1 MVIILKIEIKQFHS
15 LRWKILF
22 IFMLISF
29 LPLMLFSMTL
39 YKRLEN
45 HYIEERKAEL
55 LRQANVTAGH
65 IAIGKYLLDDTKK
78 ELFSYEMEQTSKEI
92 EARVIVVDA
101 QGFEAYD
108 SNRIDQTPENK
119 KTHVYKEI
127 LQALQGNDKAEK
139 QSNNII
145 NAAASI
151 VDENKI
157 VGAVMI
163 SAPIDDMVNKTLN
176 TIRRQLY
183 LLTILVSLITGILA
197 FFASGIITNPLKRML
212 KVIQKITDGHLDQ
225 KIEIKGRDELAEL
238 GNAFNHMTQQIL
250 KMDQSRQE
258 FVSNVSHE
266 LKTPLSSIKVL
277 SESLLFQE
285 DVPVEMYKE
294 FFKDINSEVDRLT
307 AIINDLL
314 FLVKLDQKEVPL
326 TIKNANLNTLIQEI
340 LKRLHPLANKK
351 NIELI
356 YESFRDVY
364 AEVDEMK
371 LTLAISNL
379 VENGIKYTPE
389 DGIVR
394 VTVDADHQ
402 NAFIKV
408 MDTGIGIPEEEQDKI
423 FQRFY
428 RVDKTRDRET
438 GGTGLGLSIT
448 YRTVLLHQGSI
459 KVNSKE
465 GEGSEFIVRIPLKQ
479 SS

>member
-1 MVIILKIEIKQFHS
+1 
-15 LRWKILF
+15 
-22 IFMLISF
+22 
-29 LPLMLFSMTL
+29 MLFSMTL

-65 IAIGKYLLDDTKK
+65 IVIGKYLLDDTKK

-108 SNRIDQTPENK
+108 SNRTEQTPDNK

-157 VGAVMI
+157 IGAVMI

-183 LLTILVSLITGILA
+183 LLTILVSMITGILA

-212 KVIQKITDGHLDQ
+212 KVIQKITEGHLDQ

-307 AIINDLL
+307 AIVNDLL
-314 FLVKLDQKEVPL
+314 ILVKLDQKEVPL
-326 TIKNANLNTLIQEI
+326 TIKNINLNTLIQEI

-371 LTLAISNL
+371 ITLAISNL

-389 DGIVR
+389 DGIVK

-408 MDTGIGIPEEEQDKI
+408 MDTGIGIPEEDHDKI

-448 YRTVLLHQGSI
+448 YRTILLHQGSI
-459 KVNSKE
+459 KLNSKE

>member
-1 MVIILKIEIKQFHS
+1 
-15 LRWKILF
+15 
-22 IFMLISF
+22 MLISF

>member
-1 MVIILKIEIKQFHS
+1 
-15 LRWKILF
+15 
-22 IFMLISF
+22 MLISF

-65 IAIGKYLLDDTKK
+65 IVIGKYLLDDTKK
-78 ELFSYEMEQTSKEI
+78 ELFAYEMEQTSKEI

-108 SNRIDQTPENK
+108 SNRTEQTLENK

-157 VGAVMI
+157 IGAVMI
-163 SAPIDDMVNKTLN
+163 SAPIDDMVSKTLN
-176 TIRRQLY
+176 TIRKQLY
-183 LLTILVSLITGILA
+183 LLTILVSMITGILA

-212 KVIQKITDGHLDQ
+212 KVIQKITEGHLDQ
-225 KIEIKGRDELAEL
+225 RIEIKGRDELAEL
-238 GNAFNHMTQQIL
+238 GNAFNHMTQQLL

-326 TIKNANLNTLIQEI
+326 TIKNTNLNTLIEEI

-408 MDTGIGIPEEEQDKI
+408 IDTGIGIPEEEQDKI

>member
-1 MVIILKIEIKQFHS
+1 
-15 LRWKILF
+15 
-22 IFMLISF
+22 
-29 LPLMLFSMTL
+29 MLFSMTL

-65 IAIGKYLLDDTKK
+65 IVIGKYLLDDTKK
-78 ELFSYEMEQTSKEI
+78 ELFAYEMEQTSKEI

-108 SNRIDQTPENK
+108 SNRTEQTLENK

-157 VGAVMI
+157 IGAVMI
-163 SAPIDDMVNKTLN
+163 SAPIDDMVSKTLN
-176 TIRRQLY
+176 TIRKQLY
-183 LLTILVSLITGILA
+183 LLTILVSMITGILA

-212 KVIQKITDGHLDQ
+212 KVIQKITEGHLDQ
-225 KIEIKGRDELAEL
+225 RIEIKGRDELAEL
-238 GNAFNHMTQQIL
+238 GNAFNHMTQQLL

-326 TIKNANLNTLIQEI
+326 TIKNTNLNTLIEEI

-408 MDTGIGIPEEEQDKI
+408 IDTGIGIPEEEQDKI

>member
-1 MVIILKIEIKQFHS
+1 
-15 LRWKILF
+15 
-22 IFMLISF
+22 
-29 LPLMLFSMTL
+29 MTL

-408 MDTGIGIPEEEQDKI
+408 MDTGIGIPEEEQGKI

>member
-1 MVIILKIEIKQFHS
+1 
-15 LRWKILF
+15 
-22 IFMLISF
+22 MLISF

-145 NAAASI
+145 NAASI

>member
-1 MVIILKIEIKQFHS
+1 
-15 LRWKILF
+15 
-22 IFMLISF
+22 MLISF
-29 LPLMLFSMTL
+29 LPLMIFSMTL
-39 YKRLEN
+39 YKRLEI
-45 HYIEERKAEL
+45 HYTEERKAEL

-65 IAIGKYLLDDTKK
+65 IVIGKYLLDDTKK

-108 SNRIDQTPENK
+108 SNLIGQSDENK

-139 QSNNII
+139 QHNNII

-151 VDENKI
+151 VDGNKVI
-157 VGAVMI
+157 GAVMI
-163 SAPIDDMVNKTLN
+163 SAPIDNVVKKTLS

-183 LLTILVSLITGILA
+183 LLTILISMVTGFLG
-197 FFASGIITNPLKRML
+197 FFASGVITNPLKRML
-212 KVIQKITDGHLDQ
+212 KVIQKITEGHLDQ

-238 GNAFNHMTQQIL
+238 GNSFNHMTKQIL

-314 FLVKLDQKEVPL
+314 FLVKLDQKEVPI
-326 TIKNANLNTLIQEI
+326 TVKNTNLNKLIQDI

-379 VENGIKYTPE
+379 IENGIKYTPS

-402 NAFIKV
+402 NAFIKII
-408 MDTGIGIPEEEQDKI
+408 DTGVGIPEEEHDKI
-423 FQRFY
+423 FHRFY

-448 YRTVLLHQGSI
+448 YRTILLHQGSI

-465 GEGSEFIVRIPLKQ
+465 EEGSEFTVRLPLKQ